1 MICPTTPPAQSL
13 QAWHVDGLGSS
24 LFARHYWGNHFYFL
38 FLELLRCV
46 SSLRWL
52 FPPYIFRWKYL
63 EINLGGL
70 PHSETPGSKV
80 ICTYPRIIAAYHVL
94 HRLHVPRHPPYTLS
108 SFTKVL
114 FLKMTWLH
122 WITGLGDSIF
132 PISKLSK
139 NKIFILWSWQG
150 SNLRPPECKSGA
162 LPTELQPQMLIP
174 PTTKV

>member
-122 WITGLGDSIF
+122 WITGQVIQSFQF
-132 PISKLSK
+132 PNCQKTKNFCCGADRDRTCDLRSASAALSQLSYSPNSK
-139 NKIFILWSWQG
+139 
-150 SNLRPPECKSGA
+150 
-162 LPTELQPQMLIP
+162 
-174 PTTKV
+174 